1 MLSFPGVL
9 KGYPGVSYRK
19 ERAGSRWPYS
29 FRDAEKAAK
38 EDADFLARAGKG
50 GHDHAEYLKRRDH
63 FGTVVF
69 ECDLDWPPEDV
80 YYTYSR
86 KWEIEVAMRYYK
98 QSLELDGT
106 RVHSDLSVI
115 GSEFVSFLSEVMTF
129 DLIRLL
135 QREKVLEEM
144 TYGKV
149 IKKLGRAKKVLI
161 DEEWRLAK
169 VNRSTEA
176 LLRRLGVLPKL
187 DEQPKGKRG
196 RPRKTSV

>member
-9 KGYPGVSYRK
+9 KRYPGVSYRK

-50 GHDHAEYLKRRDH
+50 GHDHAEYLKRRDR

-80 YYTYSR
+80 YYAYSR
-86 KWEIEVAMRYYK
+86 RWEIE
-98 QSLELDGT
+98 G
-106 RVHSDLSVI
+106 VHSDLSVI

-149 IKKLGRAKKVLI
+149 IKKLGRAKKVLV
-161 DEEWRLAK
+161 DGEWRLAK